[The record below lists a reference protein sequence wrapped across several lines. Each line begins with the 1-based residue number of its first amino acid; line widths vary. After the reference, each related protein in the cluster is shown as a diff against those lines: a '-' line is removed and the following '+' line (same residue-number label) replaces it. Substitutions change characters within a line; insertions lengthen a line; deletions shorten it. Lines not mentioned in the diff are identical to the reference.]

1 MYTFYLWFYPVMA
14 AILGLFIGSFLN
26 VLIYRLPLMLYA
38 QSNADAD
45 GVNLWWPPSHCP
57 ECGVPVWRRDNIPVL
72 SWLWLKGKCRHCHCA
87 ISARYLISELVCGLV
102 FTLLTILAWPQY
114 NEIQIASFCL
124 FFCLLYSLSAIDF
137 KHLLLPDTL
146 VFLLLWSGLACSVT
160 GIIDIKPRSAIYGVI
175 VAWLLIYSVMAL
187 YAKIRGRE
195 GLGNG
200 DVKLIA
206 AISAWLGVEQLP
218 ALIILSSVFG
228 IILYLFFLRSNMRRS
243 IDEDNSDSPTSYI
256 PFGPAISLS
265 AMVIFYTGLY

>member
-1 MYTFYLWFYPVMA
+1 
-14 AILGLFIGSFLN
+14 
-26 VLIYRLPLMLYA
+26 
-38 QSNADAD
+38 
-45 GVNLWWPPSHCP
+45 
-57 ECGVPVWRRDNIPVL
+57 
-72 SWLWLKGKCRHCHCA
+72 
-87 ISARYLISELVCGLV
+87 
-102 FTLLTILAWPQY
+102 
-114 NEIQIASFCL
+114 
-124 FFCLLYSLSAIDF
+124 
-137 KHLLLPDTL
+137 
-146 VFLLLWSGLACSVT
+146 
-160 GIIDIKPRSAIYGVI
+160 
-175 VAWLLIYSVMAL
+175 MAL